1 MTDHEGSA
9 PTRWLFALEISTM
22 KSSSKASRLL
32 AIFLMG
38 LLLFGL
44 ASSAWAGESRAAAT
58 PFMPAVLPASFM
70 QNVVG
75 NRQRMVQFAF
85 IGFGIG
91 VLILVTA
98 TRKH

>member
-1 MTDHEGSA
+1 MPDHEGSA
-9 PTRWLFALEISTM
+9 PCSWFFALEIGTM
-22 KSSSKASRLL
+22 KFASKASRHL
-32 AIFLMG
+32 AIIFTS
-38 LLLFGL
+38 LLLFGP

-58 PFMPAVLPASFM
+58 SFMPAALPASFM

-85 IGFGIG
+85 VGFGIG